1 MENND
6 DQGTSKKTEQNS
18 SSDRPNSSSADEAG
32 SEPLGL
38 LKTET
43 LETAVNQLDSIIQ
56 QRQPEKSHSAQ
67 SASDSDGRPGPSSR
81 PSVHSDGAHNS
92 DSQRP
97 RTRQQRQRMKHRIMT
112 RVVERTRNM
121 QREMDNF
128 MIQVLHDMLRN
139 EGLDIPKDELADGF
153 EEFWKMYSTGMV
165 SPGPWLDYWNDDQ
178 HTGTSEE

>member
-6 DQGTSKKTEQNS
+6 DHGTSEKTEQNS
-18 SSDRPNSSSADEAG
+18 PSNKSNSSSTDQAC

-38 LKTET
+38 LQTET

-56 QRQPEKSHSAQ
+56 KRQPEKSHSAQ
-67 SASDSDGRPGPSSR
+67 SASDSDGRQGPSSG
-81 PSVHSDGAHNS
+81 PSVQSDGANNS
-92 DSQRP
+92 DTQRR

-121 QREMDNF
+121 QRDMDNF
-128 MIQVLHDMLRN
+128 MIGVLHDMLRN